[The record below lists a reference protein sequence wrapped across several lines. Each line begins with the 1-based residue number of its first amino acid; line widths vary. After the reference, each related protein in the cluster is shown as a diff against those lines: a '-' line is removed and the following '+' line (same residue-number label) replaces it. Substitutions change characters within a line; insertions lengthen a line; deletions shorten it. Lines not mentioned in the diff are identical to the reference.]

1 MKVSLGRQAVK
12 ALAVVAAFTVLLTGC
27 GGGKDGGGTDASGG
41 KGNGGSTQAEPG
53 VSQGAGASQEAGVS
67 QAAGAKTKDTLVVAV
82 AEDLTSLDPQAIVN
96 QKSFSVYCNLYENLV
111 RYNAET
117 QEVEP
122 CLATEWEQIDELT
135 YHFKLREGV
144 KFHDGN
150 TMTSEDVIYSFQ
162 RAQDSGVVSTYLSFI
177 DSVEADGDYA
187 VTMHISSPYAQI
199 YQALSNPSAVIVSK
213 AAVEKY
219 GEDFAKNPVGT
230 GAYRLVEWRAA
241 DSVTLT
247 AFEDYWGE
255 PAKTKNVEI
264 RIIPEG
270 SQRTIMLENGEVDI
284 ACAILPNDAA
294 RVEDNKDLVMIHEP
308 GYKCMLLY
316 FKSNSEVS
324 PVGDKRVRQA
334 IQYAV
339 NKQEIVDSVVYGYG
353 QVGSLYATPLTAGYN
368 AEKDNLYSYDTEK
381 AKALLAEAGYPDGFD
396 LELYCQSGRTYEEIA
411 TILQSQL
418 SEIGINLN
426 VITMESNT
434 ISEKVYSGE
443 EIPIRM
449 GFYNN
454 LCGDA
459 DLVMQKLIPSA
470 YGQTYFSDEV
480 EPLMLE
486 ARSKSDPAERQE
498 EYDKFWDLMNE
509 DVPWVTV
516 YYEEMMFGTSKKV
529 DGFKLNPVGAN
540 QYKTVAVYE

>member
-1 MKVSLGRQAVK
+1 MKRLSGRYIIK
-12 ALAVVAAFTVLLTGC
+12 SLAVIAAFSVVLTGC
-27 GGGKDGGGTDASGG
+27 GGSGSGGGQASAPAGGAGESGG
-41 KGNGGSTQAEPG
+41 SAQTAVGTT
-53 VSQGAGASQEAGVS
+53 
-67 QAAGAKTKDTLVVAV
+67 QAAGASTKDTLVVAV

-122 CLATEWEQIDELT
+122 CLATEWEQVDDLT

-150 TMTSEDVIYSFQ
+150 TMTSEDVIFSFQ
-162 RAQDSGVVSTYLSFI
+162 RAKESGVVSTYLSFI
-177 DSVEADGDYA
+177 DSVEADGEYA
-187 VTMHISSPYAQI
+187 VTMRISSPYAQI

-219 GEDFAKNPVGT
+219 GDDFAKNPVGT
-230 GAYRLVEWRAA
+230 GAYQLVEWRAA

-247 AFEDYWGE
+247 SFADYWGE

-294 RVEDNKDLVMIHEP
+294 RVEENADLNMIHEP

-316 FKSNSEVS
+316 FKSNSDVS
-324 PVGDKRVRQA
+324 PVGDSRVRQA
-334 IQYAV
+334 IQYAI

-368 AEKDNLYSYDTEK
+368 AEKDNLFEFDTEK
-381 AKALLAEAGYPDGFD
+381 AKALLAEAGYPNGFD
-396 LELYCQSGRTYEEIA
+396 LELYCQTGRTYEEIA

-418 SEIGINLN
+418 SEAGINLN
-426 VITMESNT
+426 IITMESNT

-454 LCGDA
+454 LCGDT

-470 YGQTYFSDEV
+470 YGQTYFSNEV

-486 ARSKSDPAERQE
+486 ARSKADPSERQV

-516 YYEEMMFGTSKKV
+516 YYEEMMFGTSRKV

-540 QYKTVAVYE
+540 QYKNVVVYE